1 LSEVLKHPDRQ
12 ADLVISFNLTIL
24 DKMKKKETK
33 EAVYMQPK
41 LGHKASSLIL
51 RLKKTIARTKT
62 VKNEK

>member
-1 LSEVLKHPDRQ
+1 
-12 ADLVISFNLTIL
+12 
-24 DKMKKKETK
+24 MKKKETK

-41 LGHKASSLIL
+41 LVHKASSLIL